1 MAAVETKAAPVAS
14 DDKEMLISGSEA
26 CAEALT
32 LADIDVVTAYPIR
45 PYDTVM
51 QAIAKKIAN
60 GQLVAEYIVA
70 EGEHSQFEIVKHAST
85 VGARVFCG
93 SSGVGWMYA
102 MECLTV
108 TPPLRVPMVCMV
120 GNRALDDPGAFGVEH
135 NDALVVRD
143 LGLDADLGRHRAG
156 DARHHAPRV
165 PDRRGP
171 AGVPAHRDLG
181 RRRLPDAFADHRAGP
196 DPGQGRPIPAAYNR
210 GDLLLHPDN
219 PITVAPQANEDWVI
233 EIRRQ
238 NDEAMKRASTVIEEA
253 YADFR
258 KVFGRGPENPWFEEY
273 MTEDA
278 DVILVGMGTIS
289 LPFKVGIRNMRAQGK
304 KVGLVRPRWFR
315 PFPTDRLVKAL
326 SRAGAIGVIDRD
338 YSFGS
343 PFDSGVVANE
353 IRAAMYNADKRP
365 PLLSFICGLGGR
377 EVTLE
382 DVYKA
387 ADMCYAAA
395 AVREV
400 RRQDPLARGAR
411 VATSRA
417 DKETDTWPRHS
428 PTRRRSS
435 SPSRA
440 SSGSPSRSTSLPG
453 TARARA
459 ASRPSS

>member
-1 MAAVETKAAPVAS
+1 MSMAVATKPAGGAAGL
-14 DDKEMLISGSEA
+14 DEQEMLISGSEA
-26 CAEALT
+26 VAEALT

-60 GQLVAEYIVA
+60 GKLRAEYIVA
-70 EGEHSQFEIVKHAST
+70 EGEHSQFEIVKHASA

-93 SSGVGWMYA
+93 SSGVGWAYA
-102 MECLTV
+102 MECLVV

-143 LGLDADLGRHRAG
+143 LGWLLCWIDTSQEALDTTLIAY
-156 DARHHAPRV
+156 RV
-165 PDRRGP
+165 AEDRRVFLPLAISADG
-171 AGVPAHRDLG
+171 AFLTHSQALTMVPPKEKVDRF
-181 RRRLPDAFADHRAGP
+181 LPRYD
-196 DPGQGRPIPAAYNR
+196 R

-238 NDEAMKRASTVIEEA
+238 NDEAMKRAVGVIEEA

-258 KVFGRGPENPWFEEY
+258 RVFGRGPENPWFEEY

-278 DVILVGMGTIS
+278 EIILVGMGTIS

-315 PFPTDRLVKAL
+315 PFATDRLVKAL
-326 SRAGAIGVIDRD
+326 SRASAIGVIDRD

-343 PFDSGVVANE
+343 PFDAGVVANE

-365 PLLSFICGLGGR
+365 PLVSFISGLGGG

-387 ADMCYAAA
+387 TDLCYTAANSGKSDA
-395 AVREV
+395 RTHWLGVRE
-400 RRQDPLARGAR
+400 
-411 VATSRA
+411 
-417 DKETDTWPRHS
+417 
-428 PTRRRSS
+428 
-435 SPSRA
+435 
-440 SSGSPSRSTSLPG
+440 
-453 TARARA
+453 
-459 ASRPSS
+459 

>member
-1 MAAVETKAAPVAS
+1 MSVAIKQPVEGKGDV
-14 DDKEMLISGSEA
+14 ERLLSGSEA

-60 GQLVAEYIVA
+60 GKLVAEYIVA

-108 TPPLRVPMVCMV
+108 TPPLRVPMVAMV

-135 NDALVVRD
+135 NDALAVRD
-143 LGLDADLGRHRAG
+143 LGWMLIWVDTAQEMLDTTLLAYRIAE
-156 DARHHAPRV
+156 
-165 PDRRGP
+165 DRRIFLPIAMSADG
-171 AGVPAHRDLG
+171 AFLTHSQALVQVPGKEKVAKF
-181 RRRLPDAFADHRAGP
+181 LPP
-196 DPGQGRPIPAAYNR
+196 YNR
-210 GDLLLHPDN
+210 ADLLLHPDN

-238 NDEAMKRASTVIEEA
+238 NNAAMERAYTVIEEA

-278 DVILVGMGTIS
+278 EVILMGMGTIS
-289 LPFKVGIRNMRAQGK
+289 LPVKVGIREMRKQGK
-304 KVGLVRPRWFR
+304 KVGLIRQRWFR
-315 PFPTDRLVKAL
+315 PFATERLVKAL
-326 SRAGAIGVIDRD
+326 SKAAVVGIIDRD

-343 PFDSGVVANE
+343 PFGSGIVANE
-353 IRAAMYNADKRP
+353 VRAAMYNSDHRP

-387 ADMCYAAA
+387 TDMCYEAAKRGKSPLKTTWLG
-395 AVREV
+395 VRE
-400 RRQDPLARGAR
+400 
-411 VATSRA
+411 
-417 DKETDTWPRHS
+417 
-428 PTRRRSS
+428 
-435 SPSRA
+435 
-440 SSGSPSRSTSLPG
+440 
-453 TARARA
+453 
-459 ASRPSS
+459 